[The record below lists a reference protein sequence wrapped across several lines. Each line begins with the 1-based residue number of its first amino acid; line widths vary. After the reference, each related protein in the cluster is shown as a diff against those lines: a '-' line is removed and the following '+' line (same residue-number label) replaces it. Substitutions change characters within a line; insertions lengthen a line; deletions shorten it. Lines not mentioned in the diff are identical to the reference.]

1 MILAN
6 DHAWQVRAEVAD
18 NPKTPV
24 DLLTNLAADEHWYVR
39 MKVAKHPNTSPDV
52 LVELLD
58 DPHRDVR
65 TATRIAATQHT
76 RPIRFSEFS
85 WFWGGLKTHWRRK

>member
-1 MILAN
+1 MILAS
-6 DHAWQVRAEVAD
+6 DHAWQVRTQVAG
-18 NPKTPV
+18 NPNTPV
-24 DLLTNLAADEHWYVR
+24 ALLTNLAADEHWYVR
-39 MKVAKHPNTSPDV
+39 MKVAKHPNTPPDV

-85 WFWGGLKTHWRRK
+85 WFWGGLKIHWRRK